1 MIAYRLNQPLEAADV
16 ARVFESSGI
25 NRPTADLPR
34 IERMLAHANL
44 IVSAWDADRLIGV
57 GRALTD
63 YAYCCYLS
71 DLAVDASYQNQGVGQ
86 EIVRQIRGAIG
97 EDVSL
102 ILVSAPG
109 ATAYYPKLGFSPAAG
124 AFIIRRKH

>member
-1 MIAYRLNQPLEAADV
+1 MIAYCLNQPLEAADV

-71 DLAVDASYQNQGVGQ
+71 DLAVDASYQNQGIGQ
-86 EIVRQIRGAIG
+86 EIVRRIRAAIG

-124 AFIIRRKH
+124 AFIIRHKH